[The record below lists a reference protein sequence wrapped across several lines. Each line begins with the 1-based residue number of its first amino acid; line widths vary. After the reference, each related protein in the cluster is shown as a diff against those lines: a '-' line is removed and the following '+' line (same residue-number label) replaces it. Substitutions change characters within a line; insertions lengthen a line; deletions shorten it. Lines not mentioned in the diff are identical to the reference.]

1 MSEYIKKLRVI
12 DADGNPQDK
21 QIDYEALAN
30 KPELVG
36 QKYNNGSGEIFNDY
50 ENNIASM
57 PYTHVE
63 GSNNEASGAYAH
75 VEGSNNK
82 ATHYGTHAEGANNT
96 VSAPYAHVEGW
107 TNTASGLCAHAG
119 GRDSIAAGTG
129 SFAHGLGVNAQGEA
143 ATVFGKYNDNE
154 GDYIFTIGNGDNA
167 SARRNAL
174 TLNKNGNLEVAGD
187 ISFKGSLCTTTSSL
201 PEDENYLYIS
211 DNNISAY
218 AYRYDSGEYLG
229 TLGID
234 AADVDIH
241 GRLNVYEELSASKSI
256 QARDFK
262 TRSMYMGEFK
272 DSGDKQ
278 YDYIQSSSSNGLQV
292 DVGNEFRINCAP
304 HEGDYIFTVGNGS
317 SAGARSNALTLNKN
331 GNLNIQNNIYTNIGS
346 IQDES
351 DYRDLLDYHRVLN
364 YNDLLDIL
372 TSLIHIGDSAPS
384 NWDRSNYGKGMRA
397 YPLLWID
404 TSSETGGL
412 KYLDNNEQW
421 RHVPVAYTE

>member
-36 QKYNNGSGEIFNDY
+36 QKYDVNNGEIFNDY

-63 GSNNEASGAYAH
+63 GYKNEASGAYAH

-82 ATHYGTHAEGANNT
+82 ATHNSTHVEGANNT
-96 VSAPYAHVEGW
+96 ASAPYAHVEGW

-119 GRDSIAAGTG
+119 GKDSTAAGTG

-154 GDYIFTIGNGDNA
+154 GDYIFT
-167 SARRNAL
+167 
-174 TLNKNGNLEVAGD
+174 
-187 ISFKGSLCTTTSSL
+187 
-201 PEDENYLYIS
+201 
-211 DNNISAY
+211 
-218 AYRYDSGEYLG
+218 
-229 TLGID
+229 
-234 AADVDIH
+234 
-241 GRLNVYEELSASKSI
+241 
-256 QARDFK
+256 
-262 TRSMYMGEFK
+262 
-272 DSGDKQ
+272 
-278 YDYIQSSSSNGLQV
+278 
-292 DVGNEFRINCAP
+292 
-304 HEGDYIFTVGNGS
+304 VGNGS
-317 SAGARSNALTLNKN
+317 STSARSNALTLDNS
-331 GNLNIQNNIYTNIGS
+331 GNLNIQSNIYTNIGS
-346 IQDES
+346 IQDE
-351 DYRDLLDYHRVLN
+351 DLLDYHRVLN
-364 YNDLLDIL
+364 YNDLLNIL

-384 NWDRSNYGKGMRA
+384 DWDRDNYGNGTRA